1 MKKLLIRE
9 MKLSASLL
17 SYLFIVFGAMTLI
30 PGYPILVGA
39 FFVSFGLFQSFQAA
53 RENNDITFS
62 LLLPVAKAD
71 VVRSKFI
78 FCVFIEM
85 CGFALMTALTLVRMT
100 VLRDSVVYRSN
111 AMMNAN
117 LVFLG
122 FALLIFGCF
131 HLVFVRGFFKTAYYY
146 GKPFVKYIIAAFLVI
161 GCAEAL
167 HHIPGLEGVN
177 AFGFDNMGLQ
187 AAALCCGALLYVLM
201 TAAALRSSIHSF
213 EQIDL

>member
-17 SYLFIVFGAMTLI
+17 SYLFIAFGAMALI

-39 FFVSFGLFQSFQAA
+39 FFVSFGLFHSFQVA
-53 RENNDITFS
+53 RENNDVSFS

-100 VLRDSVVYRSN
+100 VLRDAVVYRSN
-111 AMMNAN
+111 VMMNAN

-122 FALLIFGCF
+122 FVLVIFGCF
-131 HLVFVRGFFKTAYYY
+131 HLIFVRGYFKTAYYFAR
-146 GKPFVKYIIAAFLVI
+146 PFVKYIIAAFLVI
-161 GCAEAL
+161 GCGEAL

-177 AFGFDNMGLQ
+177 AFGFENLALQ
-187 AAALCCGALLYVLM
+187 AAALGCGALLYVLM
-201 TAAALRSSIHSF
+201 TVAAVRGSIRSF
-213 EQIDL
+213 EKIDL